1 MSDCLWPHELQ
12 QARLPCLSLLCR
24 ICSNSCPLSQW
35 SHPTISFSAVH
46 FSSCLE
52 SILASGSFPMS
63 QLFTSDRQRIG
74 ASAKVLSNNI
84 QAQTGCWHLD
94 ATACWCPN
102 SADSPLPEP
111 SRPRSGW
118 RHTWRGAGQGHRGKR
133 FLTEENHPQC
143 VYLWST
149 SKVGLSIRYLK
160 FRARLLFC
168 SQTVA
173 FPSFLRTLFLQLCP
187 ALSGERLK
195 KVSWTDLETWYSTW
209 RSVFIPKTHIIRKW
223 K

>member
-1 MSDCLWPHELQ
+1 MKLERTLRGFRVLFSCIKMPCFSICLHTWPDLE
-12 QARLPCLSLLCR
+12 PC
-24 ICSNSCPLSQW
+24 P
-35 SHPTISFSAVH
+35 
-46 FSSCLE
+46 
-52 SILASGSFPMS
+52 
-63 QLFTSDRQRIG
+63 
-74 ASAKVLSNNI
+74 
-84 QAQTGCWHLD
+84 QTGCWHLD

-102 SADSPLPEP
+102 SADSPLPEA
-111 SRPRSGW
+111 SSPRSGW

-149 SKVGLSIRYLK
+149 SKVGLSIRHLK